1 MPRAPWSSFK
11 YLDLLPMILIFWYE
25 YDSSFAIWFY
35 NVEILSLSLSI
46 VITYCAGGPSPDI
59 IIICSKWKGSNAVS
73 INSTIYHILY
83 STGPLLQLWS
93 FPPEPQDDYFH
104 AWGITFWDTRFL
116 AISKLLIAF
125 RHFLGNWRGAGQ
137 TRPVRPNVIYGTRV
151 IPWNHN
157 IYFHSFMT
165 RQWMTQFRNVIFV
178 LWGCLGVLL
187 LNWEVQSYRRVSVKW
202 DLGLV

>member
-1 MPRAPWSSFK
+1 MWLQLCNLILQCR
-11 YLDLLPMILIFWYE
+11 DLFIIMINCHYQCNGL
-25 YDSSFAIWFY
+25 
-35 NVEILSLSLSI
+35 
-46 VITYCAGGPSPDI
+46 SPDT
-59 IIICSKWKGSNAVS
+59 IIICSKGKGSSAVS
-73 INSTIYHILY
+73 INSTINHILF

-137 TRPVRPNVIYGTRV
+137 TRPVRPNVIHGTRV
-151 IPWNHN
+151 INLNHN
-157 IYFHSFMT
+157 IHFHSFMT
-165 RQWMTQFRNVIFV
+165 RLWMTQFRNVIFV

>member
-1 MPRAPWSSFK
+1 MWLQLCNLILQCR
-11 YLDLLPMILIFWYE
+11 DLFIIMTNCHYQCNGL
-25 YDSSFAIWFY
+25 
-35 NVEILSLSLSI
+35 
-46 VITYCAGGPSPDI
+46 SPDT
-59 IIICSKWKGSNAVS
+59 IIICSKGKGSSAVS
-73 INSTIYHILY
+73 INSTINHILY

-104 AWGITFWDTRFL
+104 VRGITFWDTRFL

-137 TRPVRPNVIYGTRV
+137 TRPVRPDVIHGTRV

-157 IYFHSFMT
+157 IHFHSFMT
-165 RQWMTQFRNVIFV
+165 RLWMTQFRNVIFV